1 MKTIIFKGGA
11 KIEIPDEPARLIIE
25 EILKGWEPYKSK
37 MILTDEDNGIDLLVD
52 LNEIAAIR

>member
-25 EILKGWEPYKSK
+25 EILKGWVDYQSR
-37 MILTDEDNGIDLLVD
+37 MVLTDKDNGIDLLVD
-52 LNEIAAIR
+52 LNEIAAIQ